1 MQSSVFFGKVTRLR
15 ADLFVMGCFQDVRP
29 LKGAAGETDWLFAGL
44 LSHLFVQKKMTGAKG
59 ESALLATLGKIPV
72 QKVLLVGLGEKGA
85 YNLPAFEE
93 VVQGVL
99 QQLKQMGNPG
109 VLLELFGVEECG
121 LSAPKALGWLM
132 KTLERSGQKEF
143 NFYIRSGVRAR
154 ELQQRLKLSPQHVGV
169 E

>member
-1 MQSSVFFGKVTRLR
+1 MQPSVSFGKVTRLR
-15 ADLFVMGCFQDVRP
+15 GELFVIGCFQDVRP
-29 LKGAAGETDWLFAGL
+29 LKGAAGEVDWLFAGL

-72 QKVLLVGLGEKGA
+72 QKVLLVGLGEKGT
-85 YNLPAFEE
+85 YSLSAFEE
-93 VVQGVL
+93 VVEGAL
-99 QQLKQMGNPG
+99 RQLRGMGTRG
-109 VLLELFGVEECG
+109 VLLELMGVEECG

-132 KTLERSGQKEF
+132 KTLERDGQKEF

-154 ELQQRLKLSPQHVGV
+154 ELQQRLRFSPQHIGV